1 MKANNPS
8 VVLKTAL
15 FATGISGIVAEYI
28 LSTLASYFIGNAVVQ
43 FALIVSTMLFS
54 MGAGSRL
61 SKYIHKDLLSHFIYI
76 ELTLSFL
83 VSFCALMV
91 YIGYGRYT
99 PVLIYVLAICVG
111 ILIGLEIPLVTRLNN
126 EFEELKVNIASVLE
140 KDYYGSLVGGL
151 FFAFIGVPY
160 LGLTYTPFAL
170 GALNFLVALWLF
182 YHLKKSIPQNQ
193 QTNISLLFGIVGI
206 SILFGVIFAQPIVQY
221 GDQRKYRDKIIY
233 QEETPYQKI
242 TITQWK
248 DNYSLFINGNLQL
261 SSFDEFMY
269 HEILVH
275 PLMQLL
281 QQRKNI
287 LVLGGG
293 DGCAVRE
300 LLKYPDV
307 QQVTLVDLDPAM
319 TRLAKSN
326 PAFIDMNQGALNNSK
341 VKIVH
346 QDAFQ
351 FIEQTQQLYD
361 AIIIDLPDPNNID
374 LNKLYTREFYF
385 LCQKKLAP
393 SGLLITQAGS
403 PYYATKAFYCIEKT
417 MQQSGFNTLPMHAQ
431 ILTMGEWGWIIGVQN
446 KTANQLK
453 QELKIKPIDTLQLK
467 WLTTQA
473 TQSLY
478 LFGKPLTDTA
488 NTKVNTIFTPVLYR
502 YYKSGN
508 WEIY

>member
-8 VVLKTAL
+8 IVLKTAL

-61 SKYIHKDLLSHFIYI
+61 SKYINKDLLAHFIYI
-76 ELTLSFL
+76 ELMLSFL

-111 ILIGLEIPLVTRLNN
+111 VLIGLEIPLVTRLNN

-151 FFAFIGVPY
+151 FFAFIGIPY

-170 GALNFLVALWLF
+170 GTLNFIVAFWLF
-182 YHLKKSIPQNQ
+182 YHLRKSIPKQ
-193 QTNISLLFGIVGI
+193 QQSRLSLWFGIVGVI
-206 SILFGVIFAQPIVQY
+206 IITGLIFAQPIVQY
-221 GDQRKYRDKIIY
+221 GDQQKYRDKIIY

-242 TITQWK
+242 TLTQWK

-269 HEILVH
+269 HEVLVH
-275 PLMQLL
+275 PVMQIL

-287 LVLGGG
+287 LILGGG

-300 LLKYPDV
+300 VLKYPDV
-307 QQVTLVDLDPAM
+307 EQVTLVDLDPAM
-319 TRLAKSN
+319 TRLAQTN
-326 PAFIDMNQGALNNSK
+326 PVFIKMNQGALNNPK
-341 VKIVH
+341 VQIVH

-351 FIEQTQQLYD
+351 FIEQSKQLYD
-361 AIIIDLPDPNNID
+361 AVIIDLPDPNNID

-385 LCQKKLAP
+385 LCQKKLTP
-393 SGLLITQAGS
+393 NGLLITQAGS

-417 MQQSGFNTLPMHAQ
+417 MQQSGLNTLPLHTQ
-431 ILTMGEWGWIIGVQN
+431 ILTMGEWGWIIGAQN

-453 QELKIKPIDTLQLK
+453 QELKTIPIDTLSLK
-467 WLTTQA
+467 WLTPEA

-478 LFGKPLTDTA
+478 RFGKPLSDTSDI
-488 NTKVNTIFTPVLYR
+488 KVNTMFSPVLYR